1 MPADGRR
8 AFDSLILLTLWIL
21 WKEHNKRT
29 FEGLARSTSQ
39 LFRAVTDELE
49 EYVAAGYR
57 GLTPLLLAIGQ

>member
-1 MPADGRR
+1 
-8 AFDSLILLTLWIL
+8 LWIL